1 MNGARARRDLGLN
14 VGRIERVR
22 LVDVGKDR
30 HAVLQ
35 QRADDGPAGGP
46 RRHDDLVARVGI
58 DGANADVHRRRP

>member
-35 QRADDGPAGGP
+35 QRADDGATGGP

-58 DGANADVHRRRP
+58 DGANADMHRRRP